1 LICYIY
7 IEEQQL
13 IVEAIVVKCNTSFAL
28 LSKIIFT
35 VFAANVE
42 TRLMLCIYL
51 TVIYFY
57 FVNTYKGT
65 LHITTKLCNACTGSR
80 PSHGGRGGR
89 CCRGCNQEEGQEL
102 ELELSELE
110 MQDLEVPELEVSE
123 LEVQKL
129 EVPELDV
136 KELEKKLQKKDR

>member
-1 LICYIY
+1 MSFKSGFSF
-7 IEEQQL
+7 
-13 IVEAIVVKCNTSFAL
+13 IVQKRGFSPYVISRRFLQIPNH
-28 LSKIIFT
+28 
-35 VFAANVE
+35 
-42 TRLMLCIYL
+42 RLNMTL
-51 TVIYFY
+51 TVKYFY
-57 FVNTYKGT
+57 FFVNTYKGT

-80 PSHGGRGGR
+80 PSHDGECGR

-123 LEVQKL
+123 M

-136 KELEKKLQKKDR
+136 KELEKKLQKKNR